1 MTCSDS
7 TEATVGR
14 TAAASVSIRA
24 MAPNYISNYILH
36 HHKLNF
42 KKKTTKQ
49 VLLNVLDEA
58 QKIVLLY
65 FYPCCFPP
73 LFCVMK

>member
-7 TEATVGR
+7 TEVTVGR
-14 TAAASVSIRA
+14 PAAASVQIRA
-24 MAPNYISNYILH
+24 MAPNYTIIIFFITTNSV
-36 HHKLNF
+36 

-49 VLLNVLDEA
+49 VLLHVFDEA
-58 QKIVLLY
+58 QKIVFLH
-65 FYPCCFPP
+65 FYPYCFPP